1 MLAEKIKKKKAQKV
15 QYKKLTFENYE
26 NGLEAT
32 QLEDKMNYVELNT
45 IDIDSVKENHKEFIE
60 NSKSILKIQ

>member
-15 QYKKLTFENYE
+15 QYKKLAFENYE
-26 NGLEAT
+26 NCLEAT

-45 IDIDSVKENHKEFIE
+45 IDIDSVKENYKEFIE
-60 NSKSILKIQ
+60 NNKSILKIQ

>member
-15 QYKKLTFENYE
+15 QYKNFTFENYE
-26 NGLEAT
+26 NCLEAT
-32 QLEDKMNYVELNT
+32 QLEDKMNYVEQNT

-60 NSKSILKIQ
+60 NNESILKIQ

>member
-26 NGLEAT
+26 NCLEAT
-32 QLEDKMNYVELNT
+32 QLEDKMNYLEQNT

-60 NSKSILKIQ
+60 NNKSILKIQ

>member
-26 NGLEAT
+26 NCLEAT
-32 QLEDKMNYVELNT
+32 QLEDKMNYVEQNT

-60 NSKSILKIQ
+60 NNKSILKIQ

>member
-1 MLAEKIKKKKAQKV
+1 MLAVKIKKKKAQKV
-15 QYKKLTFENYE
+15 QYKKLTFENYQ
-26 NGLEAT
+26 NCLEAT
-32 QLEDKMNYVELNT
+32 QLEDKMNYVEQNT

>member
-15 QYKKLTFENYE
+15 QYKKLTFENYQ
-26 NGLEAT
+26 NCLEAT
-32 QLEDKMNYVELNT
+32 QLEDKMNYVEQNT

-60 NSKSILKIQ
+60 NNKSILKIQ

>member
-26 NGLEAT
+26 NCLEAT

-45 IDIDSVKENHKEFIE
+45 IDIDSVKENYKEFIE
-60 NSKSILKIQ
+60 NNKSILKIQ

>member
-15 QYKKLTFENYE
+15 QYEKLTFENYE
-26 NGLEAT
+26 NCLEAT

>member
-26 NGLEAT
+26 NCLEAT

-45 IDIDSVKENHKEFIE
+45 IDIDSVKENHKEFTE

>member
-1 MLAEKIKKKKAQKV
+1 M

-26 NGLEAT
+26 NCLEAT
-32 QLEDKMNYVELNT
+32 QLEDKMNYVEQNT

-60 NSKSILKIQ
+60 NNKSILKIQ

>member
-26 NGLEAT
+26 NCLEAT

-60 NSKSILKIQ
+60 NNKSILKIQ